1 MRQQKMMCYN
11 PRFSPTIPLRTSRAI
26 RSPPWGKNTHTITVT
41 TNYVWLIECDPVF
54 YAVTEKGEA
63 CSGVGGVVGDYG
75 AGEEASV
82 AVLEGLRE
90 VPVI

>member
-1 MRQQKMMCYN
+1 MCHN

-26 RSPPWGKNTHTITVT
+26 RSPPWGKGTHTITVT
-41 TNYVWLIECDPVF
+41 TDYVRLIKCDPVF
-54 YAVTEKGEA
+54 DTVTKEGEA
-63 CSGVGGVVGDYG
+63 CSGVGSVVGDYG

-82 AVLEGLRE
+82 TVLEGLRE